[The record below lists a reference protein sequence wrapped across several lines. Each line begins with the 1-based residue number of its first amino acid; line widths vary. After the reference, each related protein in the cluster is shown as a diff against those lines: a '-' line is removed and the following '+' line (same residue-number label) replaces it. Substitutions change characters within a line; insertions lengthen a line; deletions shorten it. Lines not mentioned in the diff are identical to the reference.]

1 MGFDPKFVLANTG
14 IQQLKVLAF
23 RKPEFK
29 SDTPLEARSMLGT
42 RVYTNLVFPGG
53 NFKDLDGN
61 IIEFTGITIDTVIM
75 SVSAS
80 KNVITTAVA
89 GRPGTVKE
97 FASDGDFA
105 VSIEGKFL
113 GEQQNVYPEQEVIDL
128 LEICQVP
135 ETLAVES
142 EFLDFFDIQEIV
154 ITEYELGQLRGS
166 RNQQDFRIS
175 ALSDKPLELR

>member
-1 MGFDPKFVLANTG
+1 MGFDPKFVLQNTG

-29 SDTPLEARSMLGT
+29 ADEPLKTSLLGT
-42 RVYTNLVFPGG
+42 PIYTNLEIPAG

-61 IIEFTGITIDTVIM
+61 VVEFEGITIDTVIM
-75 SVSAS
+75 TISAS

-105 VSIEGKFL
+105 ISIDGKLF
-113 GEQQNVYPEQEVIDL
+113 GEQQNVYPQEEVTNLI
-128 LEICQVP
+128 EVCRVP
-135 ETLAVES
+135 ETLKVIS

-154 ITEYELGQLRGS
+154 ITDYELAQLRGS